1 MKAKTVI
8 TLLLCAVI
16 DASPVVVYA
25 EDPSDT
31 LTRELNEIV
40 VTAAQPAT
48 RLVGMT
54 LVSTIPGSNLATLGN
69 ALDVLAQ
76 LPMIKVEDN
85 AVSVIGKDDIEI
97 YIDGRPMHD
106 IDELQMILSSNIKRI
121 ELDMAPGAAYR
132 STTGAV
138 IRIVT
143 RRNFADGLSLSE
155 QLRVRCRRKWAVS
168 DMLGLNYRVAKWDIF
183 IDGEFDHSNPVI
195 KGSTTNILVYEGRKV
210 VVGAAQ
216 HSSYPTDGGSVK
228 GGFNYSRDDMA
239 FGAYYRYSPERGR
252 FTNDGSEW
260 LDNGP
265 ALLRRID
272 KTTRVHDHLVSAYYE
287 NRFAERF
294 LLHFDGNFRRS
305 LADNANVTAYPAA
318 TLGEVKSTDSGH
330 STLWAGKLYLSC
342 PFAKGILTV
351 GTQNSYTRTS
361 LDYRMLNAEV
371 GAYIPSSLT
380 DARQVSA
387 SVFAS
392 WSRTFG
398 RVDMSA
404 GLRYEYVDYDF
415 KVDGRRDG
423 NVSRRDNLLTP
434 DVSLGYSFNEQAL
447 LSLSYKMA
455 TIKPPYSQLTGALT
469 YVGRHEIE
477 GGNHALRDERMH
489 DMQLFGMWRA
499 FKLQADFT
507 HSIDTYGY
515 VKQLY
520 PADDLQLLMH
530 PVNMDVSALSAYFM
544 WGKPVGCWTPDVTLG
559 LYRQWL
565 EIDGTKYGK
574 PIVSYYLDNT
584 FALPHGWT
592 VTANINGSSG
602 GDMHTNRFAP
612 SWFVMDASVGK
623 TLLGKS
629 LTLKLSATDIF
640 NTRNNDWTMCTYG
653 VHVDKRQ
660 SYDRRGVQF
669 DIIYRFRPRK
679 SAYRGKAASEA
690 EMDRL

>member
-1 MKAKTVI
+1 MKAKTAI
-8 TLLLCAVI
+8 TLLLCAI
-16 DASPVVVYA
+16 MGASPVEVCA
-25 EDPSDT
+25 EAPSDS
-31 LTRELNEIV
+31 LTRELKEIV

-48 RLVGMT
+48 KLVGTT
-54 LVSTIPGSNLATLGN
+54 LVSSIPGSNLATLGN

-106 IDELQMILSSNIKRI
+106 GNELQMILSSNIKKI
-121 ELDMAPGAAYR
+121 ELDMSPGAAYR
-132 STTGAV
+132 SATGAV

-143 RRNFADGLSLSE
+143 RHNFADGLSVSE
-155 QLRVRCRRKWAVS
+155 QLRVRCRRKWSVS
-168 DMLGLNYRVAKWDIF
+168 DMLGLNYRIGKWDIF
-183 IDGEFDHSNPVI
+183 VDGDFDHSNSVI
-195 KGSTTNILVYEGRKV
+195 KGSTSNTLVYEGHKT
-210 VVGAAQ
+210 VVGATQ
-216 HSSYPTDGGSVK
+216 HNSYPTGGGSVK
-228 GGFNYSRDDMA
+228 GGFNYSHDDMA
-239 FGAYYRYSPERGR
+239 FGAYYRYSPEKSEL
-252 FTNDGSEW
+252 TNDGSEW

-265 ALLRRID
+265 VLLRRID
-272 KTTRVHDHLVSAYYE
+272 KTTRAHDHLVSAYYE
-287 NRFAERF
+287 NRFAGRF
-294 LLHFDGNFRRS
+294 MLHFDGNFRHS
-305 LADNANVTAYPAA
+305 LADNASVTSYPDAL
-318 TLGEVKSTDSGH
+318 LGEVKSTDSRH

-342 PFAKGILTV
+342 PLAKGTLTV
-351 GTQNSYTRTS
+351 GTQDSYTHTS
-361 LDYRMLNAEV
+361 LDYRMLNIEV
-371 GAYIPSSLT
+371 GTYIPSSLT

-392 WSRTFG
+392 WTRTFG
-398 RVDMSA
+398 RFDMSA
-404 GLRYEYVDYDF
+404 GARYEYVDYDF

-423 NVSRRDNLLTP
+423 NVSRRDNLFTP
-434 DVSLGYSFNEQAL
+434 DISLGYSFNEQSL

-455 TIKPPYSQLTGALT
+455 TVKPPYVQLTGALT

-477 GGNHALRDERMH
+477 GGNTALRDERMH
-489 DMQLFGMWRA
+489 DVQLFGMWRG

-507 HSIDTYGY
+507 RNLDTYGF

-520 PADDLQLLMH
+520 PADNLQLLMH
-530 PVNMDVSALSAYFM
+530 PVNMDVSALSAYLM

-559 LYRQWL
+559 VYRQWL
-565 EIDGTKYGK
+565 GIDGTKYDK
-574 PIVSYYLDNT
+574 PIFSYYFDNA

-592 VTANINGSSG
+592 VTANISGSSG

-623 TLLGKS
+623 TMFGKS

-653 VHVDKRQ
+653 VYVDKHQ
-660 SYDRRGVQF
+660 SYDRRGIQL
-669 DIIYRFRPRK
+669 DIIYRFQPRK